1 MKKKCPEIEYGIYNQ
16 SLVFSVHVTSI
27 ERYQNTP
34 CFSSINIFQG
44 NPNINYIKYLVLI
57 LAHHYRKRK
66 KLLQDWSNF
75 FQASYIHSKRQ
86 SSLFQWSTV
95 SVNHLENTL
104 NHYFWRPFYDILDCL
119 HASEKV
125 WLFKNTV
132 KTTLILTT
140 VPMLNLVKNYFL
152 GLCFLY
158 IYILKD
164 VVKHVIN
171 ANWRGYKLCAL
182 SPIHVLKQSRS
193 LFLKLPLRWFI
204 TFMN

>member
-1 MKKKCPEIEYGIYNQ
+1 MCKLLNYDTLVQRSIKSSYINREILILNKRTVKYLGLQNLCFVEKKKSPEIEYGIHNQ
-16 SLVFSVHVTSI
+16 PLVFSVHVTSI

-44 NPNINYIKYLVLI
+44 NPNINYIKYLLLI
-57 LAHHYRKRK
+57 LAHHQRKRNK
-66 KLLQDWSNF
+66 QLQDWSNF
-75 FQASYIHSKRQ
+75 FQASYIHNKRH
-86 SSLFQWSTV
+86 SSLFQGSTV

-140 VPMLNLVKNYFL
+140 VPMLNLEKNYFL
-152 GLCFLY
+152 GLCFFY
-158 IYILKD
+158 I
-164 VVKHVIN
+164 
-171 ANWRGYKLCAL
+171 
-182 SPIHVLKQSRS
+182 
-193 LFLKLPLRWFI
+193 F
-204 TFMN
+204 